1 MIHDEGAPAII
12 ALLPPS
18 KPIIID
24 VEKSFVDAIAK
35 YTRLEEAASSLKND
49 IAALPP
55 QNILLRTEQLA
66 RMQEDL
72 AQQDDQLIAILY
84 LAGREVLHENFIKD
98 YQEIVAK
105 AILTFDQIGKEAL
118 LVKKKLSELI
128 DKTQNS

>member
-72 AQQDDQLIAILY
+72 AQQDDQLIAILS